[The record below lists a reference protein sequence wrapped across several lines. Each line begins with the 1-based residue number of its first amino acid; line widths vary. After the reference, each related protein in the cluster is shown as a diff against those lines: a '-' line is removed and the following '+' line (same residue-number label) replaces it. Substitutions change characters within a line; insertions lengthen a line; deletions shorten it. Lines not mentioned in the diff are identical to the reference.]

1 MESIIKNEGYLY
13 TIDTS
18 MLDKNAVIT
27 PAGYQR
33 MIITT
38 TEKELKRLNMEI
50 ATLIKEM
57 GVSWV
62 LLSLSVKI
70 LNPILPN
77 HELVIKTNHTWQ
89 KGVIYRRDF
98 EILDK
103 QGGYTIAYAATFS
116 SLLDIAKRRICTDR
130 AVYEKIALPE
140 SVELFEAESRHAVK
154 GEFDFCEEVTARAS
168 WIDSLG
174 HVNNFRYGELSYDNI
189 PSEYLAKMKEL
200 TRLEMF
206 FTGELRLNDSVKIF
220 KRECDGYLEI
230 CGEHSSQGKSAFLT
244 RMKFD

>member
-1 MESIIKNEGYLY
+1 MENIIKNEGYLY

-70 LNPILPN
+70 LKQILPGQ
-77 HELVIKTNHTWQ
+77 ELIIKTHHTWQ

-103 QGGYTIAYAATFS
+103 TNGFTIAYAATFS
-116 SLLDIAKRRICTDR
+116 SLFDIEKRRICTDR
-130 AVYEKIALPE
+130 AVYEKI
-140 SVELFEAESRHAVK
+140 
-154 GEFDFCEEVTARAS
+154 
-168 WIDSLG
+168 SLLIVG
-174 HVNNFRYGELSYDNI
+174 CCNFG
-189 PSEYLAKMKEL
+189 K
-200 TRLEMF
+200 
-206 FTGELRLNDSVKIF
+206 LRW
-220 KRECDGYLEI
+220 
-230 CGEHSSQGKSAFLT
+230 
-244 RMKFD
+244 